1 MFITVD
7 DFLPFDL
14 LRREAGQDVVADQAL
29 PVLRVFVTLHLSAL
43 VVFALDVGGSH
54 RTLDLHPADGRHIHT
69 SNPVT
74 SLEQQ
79 DAVSVRQSENVRAPE
94 GVVVFLLQLLHVGG
108 TEVKLSAGRTADGV
122 LVVTG
127 LRTFARSGLQAERRQ
142 VCGAARRK

>member
-54 RTLDLHPADGRHIHT
+54 RTLDLHPADGPHT
-69 SNPVT
+69 READT
-74 SLEQQ
+74 S
-79 DAVSVRQSENVRAPE
+79 
-94 GVVVFLLQLLHVGG
+94 
-108 TEVKLSAGRTADGV
+108 T
-122 LVVTG
+122 
-127 LRTFARSGLQAERRQ
+127 
-142 VCGAARRK
+142 